1 MRNKWNEFNPNFDMH
16 AGERTFNNG
25 TKLVVII
32 WLFVVLIITQS
43 YTASL
48 ASLLTVQ
55 ELKPTITDINQLLKN
70 GENIGYQGGS
80 FVYEILKSLKFHDS
94 QLKTYQ
100 SSEEMHQLFTK
111 GTINGG
117 ISAAVDEMPY
127 IKLFLAKYCTQYTTT
142 EPTYKADGFGFVS
155 HMLLKLTKTLRR
167 LSYSHNI

>member
-1 MRNKWNEFNPNFDMH
+1 MH